1 VIHDG
6 GEVLERAPPPGVL
19 CCGPPSSA
27 MFLLHRALITR
38 RLAGVGV
45 RCCQKHTLPD
55 LPYDYNALEPVI
67 SADIMQ
73 LHHSKHHQTYV
84 NNLNVAEEKL
94 AEATAKGDVSTV
106 ISLAAALK
114 FNGGG
119 HINHTIFWKNLSP
132 DGGEP
137 EGELLAAINRDF
149 GSLDALKSQ
158 LSAATVA
165 VQGSGWGWLGY
176 NKQKGAL
183 QIATCPNQLQGLRP
197 DTELILYGARIPV
210 VEETRFLGLMDPL
223 EATTGLV
230 PLFGIDVWEHA
241 YYLQYKNV
249 RPDYVNAIW
258 KVADWKDIS
267 ARFNSAK

>member
-1 VIHDG
+1 
-6 GEVLERAPPPGVL
+6 
-19 CCGPPSSA
+19 
-27 MFLLHRALITR
+27 
-38 RLAGVGV
+38 VGTASV
-45 RCCQKHTLPD
+45 ACRHKHTLPD

-67 SADIMQ
+67 CAEIMQ

-84 NNLNVAEEKL
+84 NNLNVAEEKI
-94 AEATAKGDVSTV
+94 AEATATGDVSTA
-106 ISLAAALK
+106 IALAPAVK

-119 HINHTIFWKNLSP
+119 HINHSIFWQNLSP

-149 GSLDALKSQ
+149 GSVDAMKAQ

-165 VQGSGWGWLGY
+165 VQGSGWGWLGL
-176 NKQKGAL
+176 NKQKGSL
-183 QIATCPNQLQGLRP
+183 QIATCANQ
-197 DTELILYGARIPV
+197 
-210 VEETRFLGLMDPL
+210 DPL

-241 YYLQYKNV
+241 YYIQYKNV

-258 KVADWKDIS
+258 KVANWKDIS
-267 ARFNSAK
+267 KRFSAAK